1 MPLHAG
7 VPQGSVLGP
16 LLFLVYINDLTDDIT
31 SDMRLFA
38 DDSSLFACVTDVTQT
53 HDRLVSDLESISN
66 WAYQWKM
73 VFNPDITKQ
82 AIGVIFSCKDK
93 KPDHPDLSFNGVP
106 VARKAF
112 TKHLGVFLDSRLN
125 FSKHI
130 KEKVAV
136 ATKGLSLLKF
146 LSSFV
151 DRNVLSISYK
161 MYIRPHLDYG
171 DILYHNQRAD
181 LMDLIERIQYKAA
194 LIVTGCWQG
203 TSRIKLYEELGWE
216 SLADR
221 RWLRRLTVYYKIS
234 NGLTPSYL
242 SDHIPKRSDINMV
255 LRNRDD
261 IAPLTRTIRYENS
274 FFPYTI
280 KAWNNLDEE
289 AKLKPSVETFKKYIL
304 QNYIR
309 TPGYSTFG
317 ISDRHGIKLL
327 TKIRVGFSDLRDH
340 RFSHNFNCTTPVCN
354 CALDEETTSHY
365 LLHCPLFSLQ
375 RIPFLSRISEVI
387 NSDVSILPDD
397 HLTRILLY
405 GSNVFNSICNK
416 LIVSESIRF
425 IRNSGRFTQLE
436 AYI

>member
-53 HDRLVSDLESISN
+53 HDRLVSDLETISK

-73 VFNPDITKQ
+73 VFSPDISKQ
-82 AIGVIFSCKDK
+82 AIEVIFSCKDK

-130 KEKVAV
+130 NEKVAV

-151 DRNVLSISYK
+151 DRNVLSMSYK

-181 LMDLIERIQYKAA
+181 LMDLVERIQYKAA

-203 TSRIKLYEELGWE
+203 T
-216 SLADR
+216 
-221 RWLRRLTVYYKIS
+221 
-234 NGLTPSYL
+234 N
-242 SDHIPKRSDINMV
+242 
-255 LRNRDD
+255 RN
-261 IAPLTRTIRYENS
+261 
-274 FFPYTI
+274 
-280 KAWNNLDEE
+280 K
-289 AKLKPSVETFKKYIL
+289 
-304 QNYIR
+304 
-309 TPGYSTFG
+309 
-317 ISDRHGIKLL
+317 
-327 TKIRVGFSDLRDH
+327 
-340 RFSHNFNCTTPVCN
+340 
-354 CALDEETTSHY
+354 
-365 LLHCPLFSLQ
+365 
-375 RIPFLSRISEVI
+375 
-387 NSDVSILPDD
+387 
-397 HLTRILLY
+397 
-405 GSNVFNSICNK
+405 
-416 LIVSESIRF
+416 
-425 IRNSGRFTQLE
+425 
-436 AYI
+436 